1 MRTLLEIEAAIKQ
14 LSESDVRQLAAW
26 LQSYL
31 DETWD
36 QQIEE
41 DLTSGKLDN
50 LIAQAEAEAKLLEK
64 AARQGKDVATVAAE
78 LLASVLEWEAQD
90 YEEAVEGI
98 QRGLDDFE
106 AGRFRSFEEF
116 AEEQRRKYNLPSNS

>member
-1 MRTLLEIEAAIKQ
+1 MTITVTL
-14 LSESDVRQLAAW
+14 SP
-26 LQSYL
+26 
-31 DETWD
+31 
-36 QQIEE
+36 
-41 DLTSGKLDN
+41 
-50 LIAQAEAEAKLLEK
+50 EAEAKLLEK

-106 AGRFRSFEEF
+106 AGRFRSFAEF
-116 AEEQRRKYNLPSNS
+116 AKEPRQRVEAPN

>member
-1 MRTLLEIEAAIKQ
+1 MTITVTL
-14 LSESDVRQLAAW
+14 SP
-26 LQSYL
+26 
-31 DETWD
+31 
-36 QQIEE
+36 
-41 DLTSGKLDN
+41 
-50 LIAQAEAEAKLLEK
+50 EAEAKLRKK

-106 AGRFRSFEEF
+106 AERFRSFAEF
-116 AEEQRRKYNLPSNS
+116 AEEQRRKYDLPTNL

>member
-1 MRTLLEIEAAIKQ
+1 MTITVTL
-14 LSESDVRQLAAW
+14 SP
-26 LQSYL
+26 
-31 DETWD
+31 ET
-36 QQIEE
+36 
-41 DLTSGKLDN
+41 
-50 LIAQAEAEAKLLEK
+50 EAKLLEK

-90 YEEAVEGI
+90 YEDAVEGV

-116 AEEQRRKYNLPSNS
+116 AEEQRRKYGLPTNS

>member
-1 MRTLLEIEAAIKQ
+1 MTITVTL
-14 LSESDVRQLAAW
+14 SP
-26 LQSYL
+26 
-31 DETWD
+31 
-36 QQIEE
+36 
-41 DLTSGKLDN
+41 
-50 LIAQAEAEAKLLEK
+50 EAEAKLFEK

-116 AEEQRRKYNLPSNS
+116 AEEQLRKYDLPTN

>member
-1 MRTLLEIEAAIKQ
+1 MTITVTL
-14 LSESDVRQLAAW
+14 SP
-26 LQSYL
+26 
-31 DETWD
+31 
-36 QQIEE
+36 
-41 DLTSGKLDN
+41 
-50 LIAQAEAEAKLLEK
+50 EAEAKLRKK

-106 AGRFRSFEEF
+106 AGRFRSFAEF
-116 AEEQRRKYNLPSNS
+116 AEEQRRKYNLPANS

>member
-1 MRTLLEIEAAIKQ
+1 MTITVTL
-14 LSESDVRQLAAW
+14 SP
-26 LQSYL
+26 
-31 DETWD
+31 
-36 QQIEE
+36 
-41 DLTSGKLDN
+41 
-50 LIAQAEAEAKLLEK
+50 EAEAKLLEK

-90 YEEAVEGI
+90 YKEAVEGI

-116 AEEQRRKYNLPSNS
+116 AEEPRQRVEAPN